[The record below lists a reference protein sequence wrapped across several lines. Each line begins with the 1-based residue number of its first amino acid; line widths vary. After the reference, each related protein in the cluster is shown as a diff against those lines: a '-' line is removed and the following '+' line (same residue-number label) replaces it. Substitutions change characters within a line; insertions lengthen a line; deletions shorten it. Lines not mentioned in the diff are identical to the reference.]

1 MEKQSPQKE
10 QKKMDTERW
19 SLSLTHTQSW
29 EKLRWGDT
37 RPKPFQTFP
46 SFQPDIQFLFSLWKL
61 LVILPTRGAQGS
73 TTSLSCRT
81 T

>member
-61 LVILPTRGAQGS
+61 LTEPLRIQGYCGVGRG
-73 TTSLSCRT
+73 LSGHH
-81 T
+81 